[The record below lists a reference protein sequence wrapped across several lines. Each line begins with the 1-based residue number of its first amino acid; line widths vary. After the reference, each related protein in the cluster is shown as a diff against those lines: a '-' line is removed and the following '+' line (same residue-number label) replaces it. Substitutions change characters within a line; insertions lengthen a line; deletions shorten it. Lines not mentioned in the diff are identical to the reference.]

1 MPFGF
6 LRPGYT
12 RSSEPEVREID
23 PFIGTDMEREV
34 NELSEVIGH
43 YANTNRNASAQNSV
57 LEAHICRKYRISH
70 AEIVEKQNAHV
81 GDFVYYSDEYFGDSD
96 GYMLVAINDNRLFC
110 ASANGSQKVYNRNA
124 TNDIEELCVFK
135 PCSDLLNRFFEKL
148 RNSIYW
154 DEDNGHIAEVVS
166 TIKDVYPDY
175 YRKLNVGTCAACGR
189 PAIPKVT
196 VDGVDYCNDCY
207 NKKFTSCSRC
217 GKIVK
222 RGEEIRDRNDYALC
236 SECNKRHWVLP
247 YHGYYPEVEFY
258 GDNKGNSVPYMGF
271 ELEVDCGGEND
282 RKVANV
288 MPLLNNEDSGK
299 IFAYC
304 SHDGSLQNGF
314 EIITQPATMQY
325 HSSISD
331 VYNRSI
337 QKLKAM
343 GYASHETTTCGFH
356 VHFNRSFFGDNQN
369 ECIRRLIFMTEK
381 FWNELCVFAR
391 RPERRL
397 ERYAKKVSDSME
409 IKEYMEKANRSGRHE
424 YHYYAVNI
432 ANDST
437 IEFRMFRGT
446 LNLNTIMAT
455 LQLVNNMAI
464 TAKNKTMDEIKAM
477 HFEDLLTTA
486 GQRKYWARHKAVA
499 DFEE

>member
-1 MPFGF
+1 MPFNIF
-6 LRPGYT
+6 M
-12 RSSEPEVREID
+12 SSADRCVDAMELETNALSQNIGENISARNSYFQSRIRERYCVPPVEIID
-23 PFIGTDMEREV
+23 DDD
-34 NELSEVIGH
+34 
-43 YANTNRNASAQNSV
+43 AQ
-57 LEAHICRKYRISH
+57 
-70 AEIVEKQNAHV
+70 V
-81 GDFVYYSDEYFGDSD
+81 GDFLYCTGVIFNSRSSTMITSITETQFVCCNHAGDQRVYDKNIYTDSGEDEFCVYKPCKELLDKFFDNVKSTIYWESDE
-96 GYMLVAINDNRLFC
+96 
-110 ASANGSQKVYNRNA
+110 
-124 TNDIEELCVFK
+124 
-135 PCSDLLNRFFEKL
+135 
-148 RNSIYW
+148 
-154 DEDNGHIAEVVS
+154 GHIC
-166 TIKDVYPDY
+166 DVINIAKVKYPDY
-175 YRKLNVGTCAACGR
+175 YEKLGVGVCFCCGKT
-189 PAIPKVT
+189 AIPKIV

-207 NKKFTSCSRC
+207 HEKFASCNRC

-222 RGEEIRDRNDYALC
+222 RGEEVRDRNGYALC
-236 SECNKRHWVLP
+236 RECGKLHWVLP
-247 YHGYYPEVEFY
+247 YHGYYPKIEFY

-271 ELEVDCGGEND
+271 ELEVDFGGEDNK
-282 RKVANV
+282 KVAKI
-288 MPLLNNEDSGK
+288 MPLLNNEKSGK

-304 SHDGSLQNGF
+304 SHDGSLQDGF
-314 EIITQPATMQY
+314 EIITQPATMRY

-331 VYNRSI
+331 VYNRAI

-356 VHFNRSFFGDNQN
+356 VHFNRDFFGNNQN

-391 RPERRL
+391 RPERKL

-455 LQLVNNMAI
+455 LQLVNNMAVV
-464 TAKNKTMDEIKAM
+464 AKNKTMDEIKAM
-477 HFEDLLTTA
+477 RFDDLLTTA
-486 GQRKYWARHKAVA
+486 GQRKYWARHKVVA

>member
-1 MPFGF
+1 MPFNLF
-6 LRPGYT
+6 
-12 RSSEPEVREID
+12 RSSVEPVFADID
-23 PFIGTDMEREV
+23 DDMWEDAIQTKSDV
-34 NELSEVIGH
+34 NELSQNIGE
-43 YANTNRNASAQNSV
+43 NTSARNSYFQT
-57 LEAHICRKYRISH
+57 RIRERYGVPPD
-70 AEIVEKQNAHV
+70 EIVDTANAQI
-81 GDFVYYSDEYFGDSD
+81 GDFLYCTGNIFSNHSGTMITDITETRFVCCDPVGNRKIYAKNRSQTSEEICVYKPCKELLDKFFDNVKSTIYWESDEGHLCDVVN
-96 GYMLVAINDNRLFC
+96 VA
-110 ASANGSQKVYNRNA
+110 KVKY
-124 TNDIEELCVFK
+124 
-135 PCSDLLNRFFEKL
+135 PYYYEKL
-148 RNSIYW
+148 
-154 DEDNGHIAEVVS
+154 G
-166 TIKDVYPDY
+166 
-175 YRKLNVGTCAACGR
+175 VGVCSCCGN
-189 PAIPKVT
+189 PAIPKIT

-207 NKKFTSCSRC
+207 NEKFTSCSRC

-222 RGEEIRDRNDYALC
+222 RGEEVRDRNDYALC
-236 SECNKRHWVLP
+236 RECGKRHWVLP
-247 YHGYYPEVEFY
+247 YHGYYPKVEFY

-271 ELEVDCGGEND
+271 ELEVDCGGEDNK
-282 RKVANV
+282 KVAKI
-288 MPLLNNEDSGK
+288 MPLLNNEESGK
-299 IFAYC
+299 VFAYC

-331 VYNRSI
+331 VYNRAI

-356 VHFNRSFFGDNQN
+356 VHFNRNFFGNNQD

-397 ERYAKKVSDSME
+397 EHYAKKVSDSME

-455 LQLVNNMAI
+455 LQLVNNMVI
-464 TAKNKTMDEIKAM
+464 VAKNKTMDEIKVM
-477 HFEDLLTTA
+477 RFEDLLTTA

>member
-1 MPFGF
+1 MPFNF
-6 LRPGYT
+6 F
-12 RSSEPEVREID
+12 RSSVDD
-23 PFIGTDMEREV
+23 PFIFRVDEAERDV
-34 NELSEVIGH
+34 NELSQNIGE
-43 YANTNRNASAQNSV
+43 AISA
-57 LEAHICRKYRISH
+57 RKSFFQTRIRERYH
-70 AEIVEKQNAHV
+70 VPPVEIVNKADAQV
-81 GDFVYYSDEYFGDSD
+81 GDFLYCDSEIICSRY
-96 GYMLVAINDNRLFC
+96 GVMIVAITETRFICVTSSGTRKDYNKTTHTTPDEIC
-110 ASANGSQKVYNRNA
+110 VYKPC
-124 TNDIEELCVFK
+124 EELLDK
-135 PCSDLLNRFFEKL
+135 FFDNI
-148 RNSIYW
+148 RATIYW
-154 DEDNGHIAEVVS
+154 ENDEGHLCDVV
-166 TIKDVYPDY
+166 DVAREKYPEY
-175 YRKLNVGTCAACGR
+175 YAKLDVGVCSCCGKS
-189 PAIPKVT
+189 AMPKVT
-196 VDGVDYCNDCY
+196 IDGVDYCKNCY
-207 NKKFTSCSRC
+207 QEKFTSCSRC
-217 GKIVK
+217 GKVVK
-222 RGEEIRDRNDYALC
+222 RGEEIRDRNDCALC
-236 SECNKRHWVLP
+236 CECNKRHWVLP
-247 YHGYYPEVEFY
+247 YHGYYPKVEFY
-258 GDNKGNSVPYMGF
+258 GNNKGNSVPYMGF

-282 RKVANV
+282 KKVAKV
-288 MPLLNNEDSGK
+288 MPLLNNEEGGK

-356 VHFNRSFFGDNQN
+356 VHFNRDFFGENQD

-477 HFEDLLTTA
+477 RFEDLLTTT

>member
-1 MPFGF
+1 MPFNF
-6 LRPGYT
+6 F
-12 RSSEPEVREID
+12 RSSTDD
-23 PFIGTDMEREV
+23 PFTFRADEAERDV
-34 NELSEVIGH
+34 NELSQNIG
-43 YANTNRNASAQNSV
+43 
-57 LEAHICRKYRISH
+57 EAISTRKSFFQTRIRERYRVPPV
-70 AEIVEKQNAHV
+70 EIVNKADAQV
-81 GDFVYYSDEYFGDSD
+81 GDFLYCDSEIICSRY
-96 GYMLVAINDNRLFC
+96 GVMIVAITETRFIC
-110 ASANGSQKVYNRNA
+110 VTSSGSRKYYNKTTHTTPDEICVYKPC
-124 TNDIEELCVFK
+124 EELLDK
-135 PCSDLLNRFFEKL
+135 FFDNI
-148 RNSIYW
+148 RANIYW
-154 DEDNGHIAEVVS
+154 ENDEGHLCDVVDIARE
-166 TIKDVYPDY
+166 KYPEY
-175 YRKLNVGTCAACGR
+175 YAKLYVGVCSCCGKS
-189 PAIPKVT
+189 AMPKVT
-196 VDGVDYCNDCY
+196 IDGVDYCKDCY
-207 NKKFTSCSRC
+207 QEKFTSCSRC
-217 GKIVK
+217 GKVVK

-236 SECNKRHWVLP
+236 CECNKRHWVLP
-247 YHGYYPEVEFY
+247 YHGYYPKVEFY
-258 GDNKGNSVPYMGF
+258 GDNKGNSAPYMGF

-282 RKVANV
+282 KKVAKV
-288 MPLLNNEDSGK
+288 MPLLNNEESGR

-356 VHFNRSFFGDNQN
+356 VHFNRDFFGENQD

-477 HFEDLLTTA
+477 RFEDLLTTT